1 MNNTKHWAAEE
12 RENGMRSSTGS
23 ECEWVL
29 GEENVL
35 CAFHLTAEIEIC
47 QRRSQKCQILV
58 SPQRFALN
66 LPPCNPHPWAPRCH
80 HHCHSGEFPSQL
92 GCCVA
97 LFCVCAAWIV
107 PLLSMLF
114 QLQNENSFIAARLSL
129 VSIDVK
135 TVWSFQIPPPRVRVS
150 SFTEAS
156 IFSNSHSSQSI
167 SKRILHIGS
176 IKRVG
181 LRRERAGGKHQH
193 SPWIHFRGRLKRF
206 KCIEFCVCERVKS

>member
-12 RENGMRSSTGS
+12 RENGMRFSTDS

-66 LPPCNPHPWAPRCH
+66 LPPCNSHPWSSRCH

-114 QLQNENSFIAARLSL
+114 QLQNENSFIAARLSGL
-129 VSIDVK
+129 YWCENCLKLPDSSPESESFK
-135 TVWSFQIPPPRVRVS
+135 FYWSFYLLQFS
-150 SFTEAS
+150 FFTEHFKAYS
-156 IFSNSHSSQSI
+156 PHWQ
-167 SKRILHIGS
+167 HQE
-176 IKRVG
+176 G
-181 LRRERAGGKHQH
+181 LRREGGRKTSTFTMNTFQR
-193 SPWIHFRGRLKRF
+193 STKKI
-206 KCIEFCVCERVKS
+206 